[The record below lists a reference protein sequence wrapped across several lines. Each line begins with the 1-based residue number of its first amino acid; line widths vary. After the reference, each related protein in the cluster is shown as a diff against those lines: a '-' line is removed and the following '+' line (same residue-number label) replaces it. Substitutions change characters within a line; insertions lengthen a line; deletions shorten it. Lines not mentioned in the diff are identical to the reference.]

1 MQKGTRGGTVL
12 FRHVDTGVDICTCIM
27 TVPAKP
33 NVISMGPV
41 DGVYIDYDVKSVI
54 YELAYP
60 VGMSG
65 VPHCQST
72 PIVLIKEVP

>member
-1 MQKGTRGGTVL
+1 
-12 FRHVDTGVDICTCIM
+12 M